1 MLFENICL
9 LEYTEICFLCVL
21 RFLCFANMNGPI
33 YTKSKQLAI
42 EGIRFSKFLKSKK
55 ETEIAKQLFRSITSV
70 GANIHEAQSAE
81 SRNDFIHKLKIAQK
95 ELNESIYWTDI
106 VTAALE
112 IPKPPTLDSL
122 SIECQKM
129 LNKILSTAKQNGEK

>member
-1 MLFENICL
+1 MFVRIYGNMLFIFS
-9 LEYTEICFLCVL
+9 EISVLCG
-21 RFLCFANMNGPI
+21 MNGPI
-33 YTKSKQLAI
+33 YIKSKQLAI
-42 EGIRFSKFLKSKK
+42 EGIRFCKFLKSKK

-106 VTAALE
+106 ITAALE
-112 IPKPPTLDSL
+112 IPKPENLVSL
-122 SIECQKM
+122 SVECQKM
-129 LNKILSTAKQNGEK
+129 LNKILSTAKQNSEK

>member
-1 MLFENICL
+1 
-9 LEYTEICFLCVL
+9 
-21 RFLCFANMNGPI
+21 MNGPI

-42 EGIRFSKFLKSKK
+42 EGIRFCKFLKSKR
-55 ETEIAKQLFRSITSV
+55 ETEISKQLFRSITSV

-95 ELNESIYWTDI
+95 ELNKSIFWIDI
-106 VTAALE
+106 ITEAIE
-112 IPKPPTLDSL
+112 IPKPPLLDSL

-129 LNKILSTAKQNGEK
+129 LGKIISTAKNNAEK